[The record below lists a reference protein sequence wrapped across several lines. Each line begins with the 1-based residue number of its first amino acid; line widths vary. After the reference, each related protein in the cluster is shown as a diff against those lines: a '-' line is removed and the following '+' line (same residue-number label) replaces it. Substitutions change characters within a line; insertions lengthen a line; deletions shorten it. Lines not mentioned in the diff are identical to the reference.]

1 MSETTTARAPSSAK
15 RSASARPIPRPAP
28 VTTTCLPSSS
38 MARSLLFGPVRS
50 REVRLAQRPVG
61 EPKPED
67 FELAEVELGEPG
79 DGRLLV
85 RNAFMSVDPYMR
97 GRMNDAKSYV
107 PPYELGKVMYGGA
120 VGEVVAGGEPGS
132 LVVHQLGW
140 REAALVDA
148 DRVQPGAVPDGVSPS
163 ALLGA
168 LGMPGLT
175 AWVGVTEI
183 APIAEG
189 ETVFVSAAAGAVGSV
204 AGQIAKAR
212 GCRVIGS
219 AGAPEKVAY
228 LRDVLGFDAAFSH
241 RDDVRAALAEAAPDG
256 VDVYFDNV
264 GGPQLEAAI
273 GALNRGGR
281 IALCGA
287 VSQYNATE
295 PAPGPRNLGAAG
307 RQARAHARLH
317 RLRPRRVASRRSARR
332 SAGCWPTAGSCSPS
346 RSSRAGSRPRR
357 GRSSRCSGA
366 STSARSSCGCSPGRR
381 SPGPSRA
388 ARRAPSARC
397 APRTPPRST
406 RARPRAAR
414 SGRAGTRAHAQSVAV
429 STVQPAASGTR
440 ADRLAE
446 DRVEVAHP
454 VAPRLA
460 PGLAG
465 DRGRLERAGDRQDL
479 GHVGE
484 PLAQQPLERLRGR
497 ELARGGHAVGE
508 AAAAVAVAGHRGEQP
523 GAAAEVDVDH
533 LPRQAGGVGDGGHR
547 HGVRAL
553 LADEL
558 EGGVEDALAGV
569 GHARSLTRVKHGASL
584 HV

>member
-1 MSETTTARAPSSAK
+1 
-15 RSASARPIPRPAP
+15 
-28 VTTTCLPSSS
+28 
-38 MARSLLFGPVRS
+38 VRS

-67 FELAEVELGEPG
+67 FELAEVELGEPE

-85 RNAFMSVDPYMR
+85 RNVFMSVDPYMR

-107 PPYELGKVMYGGA
+107 PPYELGKAMYGGA
-120 VGEVVAGGEPGS
+120 VGEVVAGGEAGA
-132 LVVHQLGW
+132 LVVHGLGW
-140 REAALVDA
+140 REAALLDA
-148 DRVQPGAVPDGVSPS
+148 DRVQPGAVPEGVSPS

-228 LRDVLGFDAAFSH
+228 VRDVLGFDAAFSH

-295 PAPGPRNLGAAG
+295 PAPGPRNLGLLVG
-307 RQARAHARLH
+307 K
-317 RLRPRRVASRRSARR
+317 
-332 SAGCWPTAGSCSPS
+332 
-346 RSSRAGSRPRR
+346 R
-357 GRSSRCSGA
+357 GRMRGFI
-366 STSARSSCGCSPGRR
+366 
-381 SPGPSRA
+381 
-388 ARRAPSARC
+388 
-397 APRTPPRST
+397 
-406 RARPRAAR
+406 
-414 SGRAGTRAHAQSVAV
+414 V
-429 STVQPAASGTR
+429 SDHAASQD
-440 ADRLAE
+440 AFLD
-446 DRVEVAHP
+446 EV
-454 VAPRLA
+454 
-460 PGLAG
+460 
-465 DRGRLERAGDRQDL
+465 
-479 GHVGE
+479 
-484 PLAQQPLERLRGR
+484 
-497 ELARGGHAVGE
+497 GG
-508 AAAAVAVAGHRGEQP
+508 
-523 GAAAEVDVDH
+523 
-533 LPRQAGGVGDGGHR
+533 
-547 HGVRAL
+547 L
-553 LADEL
+553 LADSRLVLAESIV
-558 EGGVEDALAGV
+558 EGGIEAAPRAFVEMLRGDHLGKV
-569 GHARSLTRVKHGASL
+569 VVRLSDR
-584 HV
+584 